1 MTEEQDNVLL
11 AYTNNRCHEI
21 NHYIREKIYGAKS
34 NQEYLDDEL
43 LYSIT
48 IMLKKHLNY
57 QHSILDV
64 TDDTYQVTPPEDT
77 AQIEDEIA
85 NKAVFY
91 TSHKARI
98 KHCKQI
104 KLRLPSFP
112 IQSLFNL
119 STKLDL
125 KYKIHK
131 PESFDPDSD
140 CPICFDKIKDKESI
154 ETDFRT
160 YFLRKMY

>member
-1 MTEEQDNVLL
+1 MIG
-11 AYTNNRCHEI
+11 NRYPFSPPTTDVMKSI
-21 NHYIREKIYGAKS
+21 TKSREKIYGVKA

-43 LYSIT
+43 IVFNNYYAEKTFELSA
-48 IMLKKHLNY
+48 LN
-57 QHSILDV
+57 IDV

-131 PESFDPDSD
+131 REL
-140 CPICFDKIKDKESI
+140 SI
-154 ETDFRT
+154 
-160 YFLRKMY
+160 